1 MILDQ
6 NRMRQLL
13 QSGALA
19 SVMPE
24 MASFA
29 EQVRSVNN
37 LVASGGCRSCQVN
50 SKMAPIVAQA
60 QQFIVGLSADRVAVL
75 KTILGTQGRLFA
87 YAPNNQGK
95 PGLVELGL

>member
-1 MILDQ
+1 
-6 NRMRQLL
+6 MRQLL
-13 QSGALA
+13 QNGVLA

-24 MASFA
+24 MSSFT
-29 EQVRSVNN
+29 EQIRSINN

-60 QQFIVGLSADRVAVL
+60 QQFIIGLPKDRVAVL
-75 KTILGTQGRLFA
+75 KTVLGSSGRLFA
-87 YAPNNQGK
+87 YAPNNSGK